1 MRDENARPIT
11 LFIQIDQQI
20 EVKIDNPTGVKSVDS
35 FFDRFLGRDHVLAEE
50 NRGLPAFAQG
60 YAGQAADVTDRIDS
74 AFVMSSEV
82 ETSLN
87 QYQ

>member
-1 MRDENARPIT
+1 
-11 LFIQIDQQI
+11 
-20 EVKIDNPTGVKSVDS
+20 
-35 FFDRFLGRDHVLAEE
+35 LAEE

-87 QYQ
+87 QYQSEIPRLRWNDKIAVGFRKATLICLTRASAELALPRACVPVRAK